1 MERKNGT
8 NQKCQRLLAKYVRNT
23 GTERELFSDR
33 YCTYLAGLCVGGC
46 DTVTGNNSERQERS
60 GQNGFYEGGWGEG
73 EQDTVMPWGQ
83 TIHCIAVN

>member
-1 MERKNGT
+1 MVKQDSALRAGIYIP
-8 NQKCQRLLAKYVRNT
+8 LASSAQAVYVPHWIVCW
-23 GTERELFSDR
+23 GPGH
-33 YCTYLAGLCVGGC
+33 CHCHGQ
-46 DTVTGNNSERQERS
+46 DTVTGNNSEHQERS